1 MSSRTIKKAR
11 ISLRTKIMIAF
22 ILVQVL
28 VITAFSIPVLQGKT
42 HIIEQNMQT
51 SSVYFTN
58 IFASAIK
65 PDVLKG
71 DYRSLRNHINELS
84 LYRNIEYVFIMDEE
98 GFVIASSDKN
108 FEGKKLQN
116 PLLQEKSPSERAI
129 VYKTSDILDVS
140 VPIIREEENRGIVRI
155 GFSLKETN
163 IKLRRTTYVIFFL
176 CFLAIMVGAVI
187 AAFLSWQIT
196 KALSSLINISGKI
209 AEGDLTQQVNINTK
223 DEFMVLAET
232 FNYMTERLASYQNSL
247 QELNEQLELKVK
259 ERTKALEESYRR
271 LAEDM
276 IEIKKL
282 EEELENRYDEL
293 KREKHKLDDVVSSI
307 GAALVLIGRDRSVIW
322 ANKVVTDINGG
333 LDKIKGRHCN
343 EISIGV
349 KNITCGYLIDE
360 VEKTGVTQ
368 QTILQGKDRNNE
380 ICYFAYMC
388 TPIKDSKGQ
397 IVEYLEMFLDV
408 TERKRLEEK
417 LLHSERLAVIGK
429 MSSQVAHEIRNPLSS
444 ISLNVEL
451 LLEEIENYKGVD
463 TSEAKALISAMVSEI
478 DRLAAVTEEY
488 LQFAR
493 LPKPKLESL
502 DLNNLIRE
510 MLDFL
515 HGEFSLENI
524 GIESYLDEKL
534 PYIKADGKQ
543 LKQAF
548 LNLIKNSVE
557 AMPCGGKI
565 RITTARLP
573 NSVEIRVSDT
583 GVGIDEKDLEKIFE
597 PFYTTK
603 DKGTGLGLS
612 LTHQIVTEHGGSIRC
627 ETKKGEGT
635 TFIINLPV

>member
-11 ISLRTKIMIAF
+11 ISLRTKIMVAF

-51 SSVYFTN
+51 SSVNFTN

-84 LYRNIEYVFIMDEE
+84 LYRNIEYVFIMDGE
-98 GFVIASSDKN
+98 GFVIASSDKK

-116 PLLQEKSPSERAI
+116 PLLQEKSPSEKAI
-129 VYKTSDILDVS
+129 VYRTSDILDVS
-140 VPIIREEENRGIVRI
+140 VPIIAGEENRGIVRV

-163 IKLRRTTYVIFFL
+163 IKLRRTTYVIFLL
-176 CFLAIMVGAVI
+176 CFLAIMVGAII

-196 KALSSLINISGKI
+196 RALSSLINISGKI
-209 AEGDLTQQVNINTK
+209 AEGDLTQRVNINTK

-232 FNYMTERLASYQNSL
+232 FNYMTERLASYQNTL

-259 ERTKALEESYRR
+259 QRTKALEESYRR

-282 EEELENRYDEL
+282 EEELENRYEEL

-307 GAALVLIGRDRSVIW
+307 GAALVLIGIDRNVIW

-333 LDKIKGRHCN
+333 LDKIRGRPCN
-343 EISIGV
+343 EISLGV

-360 VEKTGVTQ
+360 VEKTGVAQ
-368 QTILQGKDRNNE
+368 QTILQGKDRNND
-380 ICYFAYMC
+380 ICYLQYMC
-388 TPIKDSKGQ
+388 TPIRDSKGE

-478 DRLAAVTEEY
+478 ERLAAVTEEY

-524 GIESYLDEKL
+524 GIESSLDEGL
-534 PYIKADGKQ
+534 PHIKADGKQ

-557 AMPCGGKI
+557 AMPRGGKI
-565 RITTARLP
+565 RITTAKLP

-583 GVGIDEKDLEKIFE
+583 GVGIDEKDLEKIFD

-627 ETKKGEGT
+627 ETRKGEGT
-635 TFIINLPV
+635 TFIINLPI

>member
-1 MSSRTIKKAR
+1 MSLRTIKKAR
-11 ISLRTKIMIAF
+11 ISLRTKIMVAF

-51 SSVYFTN
+51 SSVDFTN
-58 IFASAIK
+58 NFASAIK
-65 PDVLKG
+65 SDVLRG

-84 LYRNIEYVFIMDEE
+84 LYRNIEYVFIMDGE
-98 GFVIASSDKN
+98 GFVIASSDKKL
-108 FEGKKLQN
+108 EGKKLQN
-116 PLLQEKSPSERAI
+116 PLLQEKSRPEKAI
-129 VYKTSDILDVS
+129 VYRTSDILDVS
-140 VPIIREEENRGIVRI
+140 VPIIAGEENRGIVRV

-176 CFLAIMVGAVI
+176 CFLAIMVGAII

-196 KALSSLINISGKI
+196 RALSSLINISGKI
-209 AEGDLTQQVNINTK
+209 AEGDLTQRVNINTR

-232 FNYMTERLASYQNSL
+232 FNYMTERLANYQNSL
-247 QELNEQLELKVK
+247 QELNEQLEQKVK
-259 ERTKALEESYRR
+259 QRTKALEESYRR

-282 EEELENRYDEL
+282 EEELENRYEEL

-307 GAALVLIGRDRSVIW
+307 GAALVLIGIDRNVIW
-322 ANKVVTDINGG
+322 ANKVVTDFNGG

-343 EISIGV
+343 EISLGV
-349 KNITCGYLIDE
+349 KNITCGILIDE
-360 VEKTGVTQ
+360 VEKTGVAQ
-368 QTILQGKDRNNE
+368 QTILQGNDRNNE
-380 ICYFAYMC
+380 ICYFQYMC
-388 TPIKDSKGQ
+388 TPIKDSKGE

-478 DRLAAVTEEY
+478 ERLAAVTEEY

-524 GIESYLDEKL
+524 GIESSLDEGL

-557 AMPCGGKI
+557 AMPRGGKI
-565 RITTARLP
+565 RIATARLP

-583 GVGIDEKDLEKIFE
+583 GVGIDEKDLEKIFD

-627 ETKKGEGT
+627 ETRKGEGT
-635 TFIINLPV
+635 TFIINLPI